1 MSVFSSPLLRSL
13 RLLGLSP
20 SSSLSLLSQS
30 SRRFLS
36 SSISFWNSRRR
47 ASLGSSL
54 IRALFLIFF
63 ARLAYLQQTHGWGCW
78 WLWLQSC
85 SGHSQ
90 CSLHKAAACSCYQ
103 SPVAHRHTQYVHT
116 YVSTHSTAPLYCKS
130 ATCLYGPVPTYVQY
144 IQRLYWTLIQC
155 RSCWHRK

>member
-90 CSLHKAAACSCYQ
+90 CSLHKAATCLCYQ
-103 SPVAHRHTQYVHT
+103 SPVAHRHIQYVHT
-116 YVSTHSTAPLYCKS
+116 YQHTALLHCTVSQSPVCTDL
-130 ATCLYGPVPTYVQY
+130 CLPTY

-155 RSCWHRK
+155 RSCWCRK